1 MGGAITPT
9 PEWRHYA
16 DPEVAPLRR
25 SQGGAITP
33 TTVWLHIADP

>member
-1 MGGAITPT
+1 VGGAIMPT
-9 PEWRHYA
+9 PNWLLYA

-33 TTVWLHIADP
+33 TAVWLHIADP